1 MHIMTRIL
9 LTNIMNHIDK
19 CLLPAMKICLL
30 PLIKEALRSVCP
42 PTIINVSFLLTKG
55 EKFARLPK
63 NFPFSNFI
71 AFLLSKRFLFYFIF
85 LIR

>member
-1 MHIMTRIL
+1 MTRIL

-55 EKFARLPK
+55 KKFARLPET
-63 NFPFSNFI
+63 FHFQISLPFCCPSVFSFI
-71 AFLLSKRFLFYFIF
+71 LFS
-85 LIR
+85 